1 MLNSYWKTVLSV
13 FTGSAIAQVI
23 PVLGALLIA
32 RQFGPGQFGL
42 FSAWLGIVIILSTAL
57 TGRLEV
63 SLALERDGR
72 FRNAA
77 AFAVLATT
85 LLAAILVV
93 LVLGLV
99 HVLTGYNYFDS
110 LMLLLVLVPCATLFA
125 LNQAWQSWAAAEG
138 RFRQLNMMRVAQSI
152 FVVVLQIAAG
162 FIWPTATALAVSYVL
177 GLLLAQAYGM
187 WLLPV
192 SMAWIRRWRPLMQ
205 AYARRHRKF
214 LAYSL
219 PADFINALAIQLPV
233 MIVAYRFGAESAGY
247 LALVI
252 RVLGLPLSFLG
263 KAVLDV
269 FKRQA
274 SMAFR
279 ERGECRYEYVRT
291 FWVLG
296 AGSVIFA
303 IGAYFLSE
311 PVFAIAF
318 GEEWRPAG
326 LMSVLLVPM
335 FTLRFIAS
343 PLSYVIYIF
352 NKQQVDLIWQICLLA
367 MTYGVLSYVG
377 TESAAILI
385 YSVSYALLYVVY
397 LAISYRY
404 SCGESHKQRASL

>member
-1 MLNSYWKTVLSV
+1 MQNSYWKTVLSV

-42 FSAWLGIVIILSTAL
+42 FSAWLGIVIILATAL

-77 AFAVLATT
+77 VFAVLALT
-85 LLAAILVV
+85 LLLAIVV
-93 LVLGLV
+93 LLGLALLYQ
-99 HVLTGYNYFDS
+99 LTAYNYFDTV
-110 LMLLLVLVPCATLFA
+110 MLLVVLVPCATLFS
-125 LNQAWQSWAAAEG
+125 LNQVWQSWAAAEG
-138 RFRQLNMMRVAQSI
+138 RFRQLNLMRVAQSI
-152 FVVVLQIAAG
+152 FVVVLQIVAG
-162 FIWPTATALAVSYVL
+162 FFWPNATALALSYVL
-177 GLLLAQAYGM
+177 GLLLAQAYCM

-192 SMAWIRRWRPLMQ
+192 SWRWYKRWRSLTIT
-205 AYARRHRKF
+205 YASRHRKF
-214 LAYSL
+214 LAFSL

-233 MIVAYRFGAESAGY
+233 MIVAHRFGAESAGY

-269 FKRQA
+269 FKRHA

-279 ERGECRYEYVRT
+279 ERGECRSEYVRT

-296 AGSVIFA
+296 AGSVLFA
-303 IGAYFLSE
+303 VGAYFLSE
-311 PVFAIAF
+311 PVFALAF
-318 GEEWRPAG
+318 GEQWRPAG
-326 LMSVLLVPM
+326 VMSVLLVPM

-352 NKQQVDLIWQICLLA
+352 NKQQVDLVWQICLLA
-367 MTYGVLSYVG
+367 MTYGVLSYVS
-377 TESAAILI
+377 TERAAILI
-385 YSVSYALLYVVY
+385 YSVSYASLYVVY
-397 LAISYRY
+397 LGISYRY
-404 SCGESHKQRASL
+404 SCGESQKQRAIL